1 MLEFPGG
8 RGNGEIG
15 AWKGMSEMWEVCG
28 KNEMYMYSITI
39 VIVVFTV
46 FEKSK
51 MALKNRKLFDIIL
64 KGKLRDEVI
73 CNGGCIMAEERIKV
87 NYKPLW
93 KLLIDRDISKG
104 DLRRDTK
111 IAASTFTKMM
121 NNENVS
127 LDVLVRICVVLN
139 CGLDDIV
146 EIEK

>member
-1 MLEFPGG
+1 M
-8 RGNGEIG
+8 
-15 AWKGMSEMWEVCG
+15 WEMCEVCG
-28 KNEMYMYSITI
+28 KRPGSCNEAVKKAKMAKMGAEMNSIDI
-39 VIVVFTV
+39 VILVFIM

-51 MALKNRKLFDIIL
+51 IALKNRNLFDIIY

>member
-1 MLEFPGG
+1 
-8 RGNGEIG
+8 
-15 AWKGMSEMWEVCG
+15 
-28 KNEMYMYSITI
+28 
-39 VIVVFTV
+39 
-46 FEKSK
+46 
-51 MALKNRKLFDIIL
+51 MALKSRIMFDIIY
-64 KGKLRDEVI
+64 KRILREEVI
-73 CNGGCIMAEERIKV
+73 FNGGCIMTEERIKV

-93 KLLIDRDISKG
+93 KMLIDRDISKG

-127 LDVLVRICVVLN
+127 LDVLVRICVALE

>member
-1 MLEFPGG
+1 M
-8 RGNGEIG
+8 
-15 AWKGMSEMWEVCG
+15 
-28 KNEMYMYSITI
+28 T
-39 VIVVFTV
+39 
-46 FEKSK
+46 
-51 MALKNRKLFDIIL
+51 LKNRKLFDIIL

-73 CNGGCIMAEERIKV
+73 CNGGCIMTEERIKV

>member
-1 MLEFPGG
+1 
-8 RGNGEIG
+8 
-15 AWKGMSEMWEVCG
+15 
-28 KNEMYMYSITI
+28 MYSIAI
-39 VIVVFTV
+39 VIVVFIV

-51 MALKNRKLFDIIL
+51 MTLNNRKAFDIIY
-64 KGKLRDEVI
+64 KRKLRDEVI

>member
-1 MLEFPGG
+1 MDDGG
-8 RGNGEIG
+8 G
-15 AWKGMSEMWEVCG
+15 V
-28 KNEMYMYSITI
+28 
-39 VIVVFTV
+39 
-46 FEKSK
+46 
-51 MALKNRKLFDIIL
+51 
-64 KGKLRDEVI
+64 
-73 CNGGCIMAEERIKV
+73 MAEERIKV

-93 KLLIDRDISKG
+93 KMLIDKEVSKG

-127 LDVLVRICVVLN
+127 LDVLVRICVALE

>member
-1 MLEFPGG
+1 ML
-8 RGNGEIG
+8 
-15 AWKGMSEMWEVCG
+15 
-28 KNEMYMYSITI
+28 
-39 VIVVFTV
+39 
-46 FEKSK
+46 
-51 MALKNRKLFDIIL
+51 NRKLFAIIYRKNFL
-64 KGKLRDEVI
+64 DKIIRS
-73 CNGGCIMAEERIKV
+73 GGYIMAEERIKV